1 MSSLKELLDFHAKNH
16 ANDEA
21 LFSVADPLIVARN
34 YPDNPEIALICALFA
49 YGNAKAILKF
59 LESLDFSTLDGSKEN
74 LEQKL
79 SGKYYRFHKDK
90 EIIAIF
96 DALRLLRQNGG
107 LEKIFKNAYSE
118 NKNVLDGIAACQ
130 EAIYNNIDFMNEPLG
145 FLIGQKAEKAV
156 GHAPLKRWNLFLRWM
171 ARDEAPDLGLWKW
184 LDTKDLIIPLDVHL
198 HRAGLSLGL
207 IKRKRYDLAAAIE
220 LTNELKK
227 FNANDPLK
235 YDFALYRLGQSK
247 TSI

>member
-1 MSSLKELLDFHAKNH
+1 MSSLKELLDFHAQNH
-16 ANDEA
+16 ANDAA
-21 LFSVADPLIVARN
+21 LFSAPDPLIVAKK
-34 YPDNPEIALICALFA
+34 YPDNAEIALICALFA

-59 LESLDFSTLDGSKEN
+59 LESLDFSTLDGTKEN
-74 LEQKL
+74 LEQQL

-96 DALRLLRQNGG
+96 DSLRILRQDGG
-107 LEKIFKNAYSE
+107 LEKIFKNAYTQNQS
-118 NKNVLDGIAACQ
+118 VLDGIAACQ
-130 EAIYNNIDFMNEPLG
+130 EAIYNKIDFMNEPLG
-145 FLIGQKAEKAV
+145 FLIGAKAIKPV

-198 HRAGLSLGL
+198 HRAGLNLGL
-207 IKRKRYDLAAAIE
+207 ISRKRYDLAAAIE

-227 FNANDPLK
+227 FDVNDPTK
-235 YDFALYRLGQSK
+235 YDFALYRLGQSG
-247 TSI
+247 SAI